1 MKKDELPHYA
11 NSHLLLRTLTFKSK
25 LKFGECPELTV
36 QEYFYIGNTRRLIE
50 MYYGLGKINFNAEVL
65 DVLKIYPED
74 QIPKPGKLSYVE
86 RKEKVYEVYGR
97 HLNFDDPLCLI
108 KEHSRIMKTVKHNK
122 MNSKNLH
129 SIRASKSY
137 MASKNHGH

>member
-65 DVLKIYPED
+65 DVLKIYHED
-74 QIPKPGKLSYVE
+74 QIPKPGKLSYV
-86 RKEKVYEVYGR
+86 
-97 HLNFDDPLCLI
+97 
-108 KEHSRIMKTVKHNK
+108 
-122 MNSKNLH
+122 
-129 SIRASKSY
+129 
-137 MASKNHGH
+137 